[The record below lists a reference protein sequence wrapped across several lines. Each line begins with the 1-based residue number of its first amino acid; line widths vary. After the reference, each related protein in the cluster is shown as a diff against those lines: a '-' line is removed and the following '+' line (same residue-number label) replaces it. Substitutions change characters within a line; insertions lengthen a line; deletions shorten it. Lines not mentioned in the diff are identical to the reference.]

1 MTKKL
6 WEQRYAMVGG
16 KASNSAA
23 VPAAVIYP
31 KPPKEVVV
39 KYPFLRDAV
48 VREHVSGARVQKCP

>member
-1 MTKKL
+1 
-6 WEQRYAMVGG
+6 MVGG